1 MQYETSELVIGFYLL
16 NIVLVLIAMFHML
29 YQRRSPQNLMAW
41 ILALILL
48 PFVGIF
54 FYVIFG
60 SRKLLYKKNK
70 PNISLPTLISSR
82 PKKGLARLN
91 DTLLLANQIDGTSTG
106 NNVTFHQNPVETYQ
120 QFMQTL
126 EKAQLQICLETYSF
140 ELDKTGQEILDVLIR
155 KAKAGVEVRLLM
167 DAVGSFSIYRN
178 QGQLARLTE
187 AGGKYSFFQPL
198 FKNVFNSQLNLRNH
212 RKIYL
217 IDHHTL
223 FTGGMN
229 LSNNYFGSKENE
241 PKEGYWIDLLFKI
254 EGPLTE
260 HYQKIFNEDWHYTT
274 QERIHTDSTL
284 FDKHLFT
291 RGFMQTIPSGPDIN
305 SDALFESLLQSMYF
319 AKHRIVI
326 VTPYFIPDSAV
337 VNALMIAI
345 KRGVK
350 VVLITPETSD
360 HLIFDL
366 GRGSFMRDFLDHG
379 GEIHSY
385 AHGMMHAKL
394 VLIDDKAALFGSA
407 NLDYRSL
414 FINYEVTN
422 ITYSKQFIALLSD
435 WIDNLISQSIPYQ
448 PSDKK
453 IRRLLENL
461 TRTIAPIL

>member
-1 MQYETSELVIGFYLL
+1 MQYETSELVIGLYLL

-48 PFVGIF
+48 PFIGIF

-70 PNISLPTLISSR
+70 PNISLETLISSR
-82 PKKGLARLN
+82 PKKGLAKLN
-91 DTLLLANQIDGTSTG
+91 DSLLCANQINSTTIG
-106 NNVTFHQNPVETYQ
+106 NKVTFHQSAVETYQ
-120 QFMQTL
+120 QFMQAL
-126 EKAQLQICLETYSF
+126 ESAQSQICLETYSF
-140 ELDKTGQEILDVLIR
+140 ELDSTGREILEVLIR
-155 KAKAGVEVRLLM
+155 KANAGVEVRLLM
-167 DAVGSFSIYRN
+167 DAVGSLSIYRN
-178 QGQLARLTE
+178 QHQLSALTS
-187 AGGKYSFFQPL
+187 AGGQYSFFQPL
-198 FKNVFNSQLNLRNH
+198 FKNVLNSQLNLRNH

-223 FTGGMN
+223 LTGGMN
-229 LSNNYFGSKENE
+229 LSNNYFGSQANE
-241 PKEGYWIDLLFKI
+241 PPNGYWVDLLFRI
-254 EGPLTE
+254 EGPIIE

-274 QERIHTDSTL
+274 QERIAPAKEILPEHTVG
-284 FDKHLFT
+284 

-305 SDALFESLLQSMYF
+305 SDALFESLLQSIYF

-326 VTPYFIPDSAV
+326 VTPYFIPDSAI

-379 GEIHSY
+379 GEIHCY

-422 ITYSKQFIALLSD
+422 VIYSKQFITQLSN

-448 PSDKK
+448 PANKK